1 MRQHYCKRDCRNKI
15 VIMEI
20 TIKSTTANRRF
31 GGGVVRY
38 VPWALCAQLRGQEVH
53 STHSDTIS
61 FGSTCRVTDAKTSV
75 SYLFE
80 GQTCVW
86 TSEGLLVA
94 DSIARVNWDFGFR
107 RTRGQKQVE
116 NMFTQRATA
125 SVINTLLP
133 YNAVVEN
140 GYMPCIERKSEDQV
154 SRPLANSLKTTD
166 LAAGK
171 DNSRASRPT
180 SLGRVTISSNGFSSR
195 FPGSAHAGGSQDCSP
210 ESETS
215 TEYAQLENETR
226 NLLTVFLQ
234 SYNGLQHQRCSQPKA
249 LATMDRVS
257 KSLVRKHEIAYK
269 GDTFSYSLFLR
280 YSNLLCPS
288 SVPEVGLF

>member
-1 MRQHYCKRDCRNKI
+1 
-15 VIMEI
+15 
-20 TIKSTTANRRF
+20 
-31 GGGVVRY
+31 
-38 VPWALCAQLRGQEVH
+38 
-53 STHSDTIS
+53 
-61 FGSTCRVTDAKTSV
+61 
-75 SYLFE
+75 
-80 GQTCVW
+80 
-86 TSEGLLVA
+86 
-94 DSIARVNWDFGFR
+94 
-107 RTRGQKQVE
+107 
-116 NMFTQRATA
+116 MFTQRAPT
-125 SVINTLLP
+125 SVFNTLLP

-171 DNSRASRPT
+171 DNSRVSRPT

-195 FPGSAHAGGSQDCSP
+195 FPGSAHGGGSQDSSP

-234 SYNGLQHQRCSQPKA
+234 SYNGLKHQRCSQPKA
-249 LATMDRVS
+249 LATMDRVV

-269 GDTFSYSLFLR
+269 GMINRLNLDERGDDMSFMSAVATETFSDGNTNWGRVASLLAFSAELCRHLKNRGNEHCIDQVANIISSYLLSDQLEWLINNKAWDGFVEFFHEANPESAVMGALMTIAGMAGIGAGLAFLIR
-280 YSNLLCPS
+280 
-288 SVPEVGLF
+288 